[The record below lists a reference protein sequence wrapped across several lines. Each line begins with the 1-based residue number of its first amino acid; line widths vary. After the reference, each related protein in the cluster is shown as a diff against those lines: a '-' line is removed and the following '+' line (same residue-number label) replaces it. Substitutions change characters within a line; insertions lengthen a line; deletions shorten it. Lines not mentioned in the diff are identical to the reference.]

1 MQSPG
6 RMVKRWTGSIWAVL
20 IPLSFLVSVFLAVG
34 CQSKKDSHQAALL
47 KEDSLPHFGRIAKSP
62 DQLVRN
68 ALIRLNKRDTLGLF
82 QMMPGPKLFLE
93 IFNRTPEGKTAT
105 EILRNFGREF
115 YYMDNQKLLFR
126 RLSRDGGKDLEL
138 VSWKPTNTPVPLEGG
153 GEILRDLEIRV
164 RDKADT
170 TVRRLF
176 YVQSIVVDSIGCKI
190 WGFSDEK
197 AQSRDD

>member
-1 MQSPG
+1 MLSPA
-6 RMVKRWTGSIWAVL
+6 RMNKGWER
-20 IPLSFLVSVFLAVG
+20 LAM
-34 CQSKKDSHQAALL
+34 AALLPIFLLGFLLLLAGCRSEKDLLPASSL
-47 KEDSLPHFGRIAKSP
+47 KEDSLPHFGRIAASP

-68 ALIRLNKRDTLGLF
+68 ALIRLKLRDTLGLL
-82 QMMPGPKLFLE
+82 QMLPGPKLFLE
-93 IFNRTPEGKTAT
+93 IFNRTPEGKTAS

-115 YYMDNQKLLFR
+115 YFMDNQKLLFR

-138 VSWKPTNTPVPLEGG
+138 VSWKPTNTSVPVVGG

-176 YVQSIVVDSIGCKI
+176 YVQSIYVDSNGCKI

-197 AQSRDD
+197 AQARDD